1 MRAVVQRVTASECR
15 VEGSRVGAID
25 QGLLV
30 LVGVGRG
37 DDEED
42 VRKLSDQ
49 LVGLRVFDNEDGKLD
64 RDVRDVGGGLLVVPQ
79 FTLYGDTDRG
89 RRPSFHRA
97 ADPDGA
103 RDLYGR
109 LVRGLRAVHQPV
121 ESGRFGAQMRID
133 AELDGPVTLWL
144 DTASKHDRTSTDAG

>member
-15 VEGSRVGAID
+15 VEGARIGAID
-25 QGLLV
+25 RGLLV
-30 LVGVGRG
+30 FVGVGKE

-49 LVGLRVFDNEDGKLD
+49 LVGLRVFDNEEGKLD
-64 RDVRDVGGGLLVVPQ
+64 RDVRDVGGGLLLVPQ

-97 ADPDGA
+97 ADPDRA
-103 RDLYGR
+103 RDLYER
-109 LVRGLRAVHQPV
+109 LVGSLRAVHQPV
-121 ESGRFGAQMRID
+121 ESGRFGAHMRIEAD
-133 AELDGPVTLWL
+133 HDGPVTLWL
-144 DTASKHDRTSTDAG
+144 DTASKRDRASSGAG